1 MKKISSE
8 EALQDLSKW
17 NEDSRLGC
25 LYKVAAVDAIFSVRL
40 GKLEIREE
48 DIFLESGTGKV
59 LMHLR
64 ESAEYQ
70 LVEPSDLPLTVRQ
83 GFPPLTQEGIRIH
96 FPNGDVCFFLIE

>member
-1 MKKISSE
+1 MRQISSG
-8 EALQDLSKW
+8 EALRKLEEW

-25 LYKVAAVDAIFSVRL
+25 LYKVSDLDAIFSVRM
-40 GKLEIREE
+40 GKLEIRAE
-48 DIFLESGTGKV
+48 DIFLESGAGKV

-64 ESAEYQ
+64 EAAEYQ

-96 FPNGDVCFFLIE
+96 FPNGDVCFFLFE